1 MGNLTYTDPL
11 TLQNYGSNSA
21 TISIIGTVSNAGNST
36 NSGHFKALAGG
47 ETYVS
52 ASTTI
57 TTYADILIN
66 SASYDGTV
74 AATHGISLVGTTLN
88 SNGGAI
94 RLGGGTARDGSGYST
109 NGNIAY
115 NGIRIATDPS
125 TINSGGGDISIRA
138 QSANNVAMAL
148 ESGSAALS
156 VNSGSGSI
164 TLDVLSGGAAG
175 NPALYLA
182 NGGLSLTS
190 TTGAINVTAKG
201 STTDSGAAVYQTGDG
216 IYSAATY
223 GLSLVSTSGPIT
235 LTASGAAGVGGLN
248 LFGPL
253 TLGGA
258 STSGAITVAA
268 DRMALGNTA
277 GSNIQTSGALTLK
290 PYGISTSLGLGS
302 GAGTLSLP
310 QSYFW
315 NGTNGVVKAGLSSL
329 TFGRTDGTGLLT
341 LGGALTLNSSATTNL
356 HAGSYIDSGSNILTV
371 NAGSGTLNLAAHAT
385 AGNIGASGD
394 SIDFAAGT
402 TTVTTTGNGSA
413 YITSAASYALGAST
427 VGSGTL
433 KVGAG
438 GTATVTQSGAA
449 SAGTLVLDAS
459 GLTVTLSQAGNDFD
473 TLNGTAGVLTLRDTD
488 GLDVGALTATSFDL
502 TTGGNVTSSGALSTG
517 LLNLNLGSFDATLNY
532 VGSNFTGGV
541 RGTARHLTLR
551 DDSGGISLGGSP
563 LTLSGNLVVT
573 SNGGAITQT
582 GELVIG
588 GTTTLT
594 AGSYDITLTNASNDF
609 TGAVNIVSARDTTLY
624 DTNSLHLGNASVRKL
639 TAIAG
644 TGGGTPGA
652 GDLYLDS
659 GTVITASN
667 NPNATGLQ
675 SSVVLVS
682 GKGSSGRFINNAG
695 ANAINLTGGNGTRWV
710 VYTNN
715 PYINGDVLG
724 GLTSGSFAVFN
735 THYPDHNSTTRPS
748 VARGPEH
755 TDVLNGNRY
764 VLSMDLADIPGAD
777 PSKVTVTAL
786 DVNKTYGD
794 GLALSAGSATSVSFA
809 SGNSVIS
816 EFSEAAPA
824 WLGVGNLTLTSA
836 GTATTANV
844 GSYGVSIG
852 GDIGINPGS
861 GLVYQTVTPTL
872 SPSGT
877 STGIYSGAC
886 SYGTCQVTLK
896 ALGSVI
902 VGQRVLTLTPATTGV
917 AANKTY
923 DGTAAGTWTTAP
935 TFTLGNTANS
945 DVVTLTGTATATF
958 ADKNVGTSK
967 TVTLSGFSASSANYA
982 LPMLPTYTADI
993 TARNITI
1000 SATGQNKTYDAT
1012 NVATVTLAPSAS
1024 AAPGT
1029 AGSGFITGD
1038 LLTYSYTGAVFDA
1051 GKNAGSTLAITV
1063 SGLSLGGADAAN
1075 YTLAAATASTSAN
1088 IAQRAITLTALS
1100 GSKTYDGSAV
1110 LSAPTFAL
1118 DASAILGSDALSGA
1132 TGNATFNN
1140 RHAGNGKTLTA
1151 DLATLTLT
1159 GADAGNYTLG
1169 TGSYVGSGNI
1179 IARTVT
1185 LTQGN
1190 VSRPYDGTAAYTLT
1204 AGDLSTFTTAL
1215 GVSGD
1220 TVTAGSAS
1228 FDSKHVGSGNKT
1240 LTLDS
1245 ATVSDGNSGN
1255 NYALTLAGNN
1265 ASTITQAALTVSTGN
1280 VIKTYDGTLTAA
1292 GSGVITVG
1300 SIFTGDSIDYSS
1312 LTTAFADKN
1321 AGSGNKTVTVGGSV
1335 SIDDGNTG
1343 GNYNVTLA
1351 NNTTS
1356 TINTAA
1362 LTVTAPTVT
1371 RNYDGT
1377 TTAAG
1382 VATASGLAAGDSVN
1396 AAATLNFDTKMA
1408 GTGKTVTASALTVKD
1423 GASANMTS
1431 NYSISYV
1438 ADTAS
1443 VIDRIALTLAP
1454 VSATKTYDGATNS
1467 AGAVTVTGLVSAYD
1481 TATVAQEYLLANA
1494 LGANGSTLRIKS
1506 GYTIL
1511 DGNSADMSGNYTIT
1525 DTTTATGTINPR
1537 VVSLTGSRSYDGTTD
1552 VVAGIFT
1559 LGNLVTGETL
1569 TLSGTGTVLSKNVG
1583 TGTTVTPASL
1593 ALSDS
1598 GSYLA
1603 SNYTFTGGTHEADI
1617 TAASLTLSTSDVTKT
1632 YSGNTTAAGTAAVT
1646 GSTLFSGDTLSG
1658 GSFAFT
1664 DPNAGSGNKTV
1675 TVSGITV
1682 NDGNG
1687 GANYTVSYASNT
1699 TSTINAKAVTLS
1711 ATKTYDGSTTL
1722 GAGTVTL
1729 ATGIGGEA
1737 LTYSGATA
1745 NSKNVADNATNYITA
1760 ITLADGA
1767 GGLASNYIL
1776 PTLNQANATVT
1787 INTRTVTLSASKT
1800 YNGNSTLGA
1809 GTVTVGTGVDAE
1821 TLSYSGATVSN
1832 AHVATAGKYI
1842 DAITLGDASDGSGGL
1857 ASNYALPA
1865 LNLANAPAT
1874 INARAV
1880 SLTGSRGYDGT
1891 ADVAAGIF
1899 TLGNRV
1905 TGETLTLS
1913 GSGTVLSK
1921 NVGAGKTVTL
1931 GSLALGNGSG
1941 GLASDYTLTGG
1952 TYAADITVASLTL
1965 SISNVS
1971 KTYSG
1976 NTTAVGTATVT
1987 GGTLFS
1993 GDTLSGGSFA
2003 FTDPNAGSGNK
2014 TVTVSG
2020 ITISDGNGGANYTVG
2035 YASNT
2040 TSTITPLSITV
2051 AASAASK
2058 VYGNADPAL
2067 DYSLTSGALVSG
2079 DSLSGALSRVTGEN
2093 VGSYAIQQGT
2103 LANSNYA
2110 ITYAG
2115 AQLAITA
2122 RPITV
2127 TAAAQTKV
2135 YGAADPTLT
2144 YTLEANSS
2152 GRGLVDGD
2160 SFTGT
2165 LARAAGTQVGS
2176 YAIGKSTLA
2185 NGNYAITYT
2194 AADLV
2199 ITPKTLTLAGSTSLS
2214 KTYDGSIAMPVG
2226 QNGYGSLLGIVGSD
2240 TLALAGAPVFS
2251 SKDAGTR
2258 AIQQGTLLLAGAD
2271 AGNYTLSWTNGS
2283 GTINPAPL
2291 SVRAN
2296 DAANFVTQGVT
2307 GTAAFN
2313 GLSYSGFVAGETSA
2327 VVSGT
2332 ASITRT
2338 GTQTSAGTYSGALTA
2353 TGLSASNY
2361 AISFMPGDYTIVPA
2375 NQLLVEVQNTSNT
2388 YGSAA
2393 AYSIT
2398 SAKYL
2403 AGDGVTIAH
2412 LTGGVSISGNSIT
2425 INDGSSTASFTLVP
2439 SSGTTSTAGYL
2450 NVGSYQL
2457 AASGVTENST
2467 NFGGTLT
2474 VVGAQ
2479 SVTQKALTTAATG
2492 GLSKVYDGTTAMS
2505 GLVVGLGGLVSGD
2518 AVSATGNG
2526 AYAGRNAGSN
2536 LNYAVSALQLAGA
2549 DAGNYYLAGGTSF
2562 TGSNGAIT
2570 PKAITASYTALDKVY
2585 DGTTVATVSGG
2596 SSGFIA
2602 SDVASLTYTTA
2613 AFADRNVGAG
2623 KTVTVSGVDLT
2634 GSDAANYSVSN
2645 PTVLTTASIT
2655 AKTLTLAGANGLAK
2669 TYDGTVLMPVADTGY
2684 GSPAGIV
2691 SGDTVSVAGAPVYDG
2706 TAVGSHLLQQGTV
2719 GLAGADAGNYS
2730 LSWTDG
2736 TGAIT
2741 QAVLTVRANNA
2752 ANFITQSVTGTQVFN
2767 DVSYSGFVNG
2777 ETSAALGG
2785 AASISRIGN
2794 QTLVGTYSSVL
2805 VPSGLTATNYSFN
2818 YVAGDYTIVP
2828 ASQLLV
2834 VVQNTSNSY
2843 GSAPTYAVTSAQYLA
2858 SDGSTIANLTSNVSV
2873 TGNTV
2878 TITDGGSTAGFTLA
2892 QSGGSNSTAGW
2903 LKAGSYQLAASGVAE
2918 NSANFGSTITV
2929 LGSQTVTQKA
2939 ITASYTATDKTYDG
2953 TTAATASGS
2962 SSGVVTNDLVSF
2974 AYGAASFADRHAD
2987 TGKTV
2992 TISGIRLA
3000 GDDAANYTLSANTA
3014 TTTANI
3020 DAASLTLSTSNVS
3033 KTYDRTT
3040 NAAGVA
3046 VVTAGTLYGG
3056 DSLAGGSFAFTDANA
3071 GSGNR
3076 TVLVSGVTVN
3086 DGNSGANYNVTYAS
3100 NATSTITP
3108 KAITASFSA
3117 NDKIY
3122 DGNATATVSGSSSG
3136 VIGGDTVSFSYT
3148 AAAFADANVGVGKTV
3163 SISGIGLGDAQS
3175 GNYSLAA
3182 TSASTTA
3189 SITARP
3195 ITVTTDA
3202 KTKVYGA
3209 ADPALTYQITVGSLI
3224 GGDTLSNALSRVA
3237 GGNVGSYAIQQG
3249 SLANSNYAITY
3260 VPAQFIISP
3269 VLLTLAGSSGLTKT
3283 YDGTALMPLGS
3294 SGYGGF
3300 SGVGVSGDILTL
3312 NGAPVFA
3319 SADAGAQAI
3328 QQGTVA
3334 LSGANAGNY
3343 SLAWTNG
3350 IGTISKAPL
3359 TVRANDDANFVTQ
3372 VVAGTAVFNSVAYSG
3387 FVNGETSAVLG
3398 GAATITRSGTQTTA
3412 GTYNGVLLPAGLT
3425 AANYDI
3431 SYVAGSYTIVPAN
3444 QLLVTVGNAATSYGT
3459 AATYG
3464 VTGAKYLA
3472 SDNTTIVDLTGNVS
3486 ATGNAIT
3493 INDGV
3498 YGAASFTLAPSGA
3511 LYSTANLLRVG
3522 NYALGAN
3529 NVVETHAN
3537 FSNTLTIV
3545 GSHTVS
3551 QKAVT
3556 AAASGIGKVYDG
3568 TTAMNGV
3575 TMDLTGRAADD
3586 VVTVSGIGAFASK
3599 NAGSNVGYAI
3609 SNILLGGAD
3618 AGNYVLTG
3626 GTALSGS
3633 NGNIARRTLTLAWTG
3648 QDKLYDGT
3656 TVATVS
3662 ATDDRIGG
3670 DVFALGATANFA
3682 DPMPGTRKPV
3692 TIDGIGLSGVD
3703 AANYVLASATGAAT
3717 ATIQALPAIPQPSPS
3732 DPGAPG
3738 NPGGPGGTGG
3748 SDPFNP
3754 FDPFA
3759 PTDPGGTPTDPTG
3772 TPTDPT
3778 GTPTDPTG
3786 TPTDS
3791 TGTPTD
3797 PTGTPTDPKAG
3808 GPTGGPDTR
3817 PGVDGDIASSVALTL
3832 PGGVSINL
3840 SLPAGLSIER
3850 EPGTATVRFA
3860 PPGSENSGDNGTV
3873 ISTTLSVIV
3882 LKGDRPP
3889 ASVPGIAVTEVDG
3902 AITVSSFDG
3911 GANGAL
3917 PSPGTVRNSLRI
3929 ELKGGPG
3936 AGAASFS
3943 VDLTDSGIVIRPR
3956 DRLAQAMIDSLR
3968 EDVIALALAE
3978 TRRQFKVP
3986 LDRIKSVF
3994 IDQT

>member
-1 MGNLTYTDPL
+1 LSASGTLRLPQSYFWNGTTGSVKNGFGNIFIGRSDGTGSITVGNLTYTDPL

-315 NGTNGVVKAGLSSL
+315 NGASGVVKAGLSSL

-667 NPNATGLQ
+667 DPNTTGLQ

-809 SGNSVIS
+809 SGNTVIS
-816 EFSEAAPA
+816 EFSEPAPA

-902 VGQRVLTLTPATTGV
+902 VGQRVLTLTPDTTGV

-1038 LLTYSYTGAVFDA
+1038 LLTYSYTGAVFDT

-1204 AGDLSTFTTAL
+1204 AGDLSAFTTAL

-1245 ATVSDGNSGN
+1245 ATVSDGNGGN

-1280 VIKTYDGTLTAA
+1280 IIKTYDGTLTAA

-1423 GASANMTS
+1423 GASANMTG

-1537 VVSLTGSRSYDGTTD
+1537 
-1552 VVAGIFT
+1552 
-1559 LGNLVTGETL
+1559 
-1569 TLSGTGTVLSKNVG
+1569 
-1583 TGTTVTPASL
+1583 
-1593 ALSDS
+1593 
-1598 GSYLA
+1598 
-1603 SNYTFTGGTHEADI
+1603 
-1617 TAASLTLSTSDVTKT
+1617 
-1632 YSGNTTAAGTAAVT
+1632 
-1646 GSTLFSGDTLSG
+1646 
-1658 GSFAFT
+1658 
-1664 DPNAGSGNKTV
+1664 
-1675 TVSGITV
+1675 
-1682 NDGNG
+1682 
-1687 GANYTVSYASNT
+1687 
-1699 TSTINAKAVTLS
+1699 
-1711 ATKTYDGSTTL
+1711 
-1722 GAGTVTL
+1722 
-1729 ATGIGGEA
+1729 
-1737 LTYSGATA
+1737 
-1745 NSKNVADNATNYITA
+1745 
-1760 ITLADGA
+1760 
-1767 GGLASNYIL
+1767 
-1776 PTLNQANATVT
+1776 
-1787 INTRTVTLSASKT
+1787 
-1800 YNGNSTLGA
+1800 
-1809 GTVTVGTGVDAE
+1809 
-1821 TLSYSGATVSN
+1821 
-1832 AHVATAGKYI
+1832 
-1842 DAITLGDASDGSGGL
+1842 
-1857 ASNYALPA
+1857 
-1865 LNLANAPAT
+1865 
-1874 INARAV
+1874 AV

-1891 ADVAAGIF
+1891 TDVAAGIF

-2003 FTDPNAGSGNK
+2003 FTNPNAGSGNK

-2152 GRGLVDGD
+2152 GRGLVVGD
-2160 SFTGT
+2160 SFTGA
-2165 LARAAGTQVGS
+2165 LARAAGTIVGN
-2176 YAIGKSTLA
+2176 YAIGQGTLA

-2199 ITPKTLTLAGSTSLS
+2199 ITAKTLTLAGSTGLS
-2214 KTYDGSIAMPVG
+2214 KTYDGSTAMPVG
-2226 QNGYGSLLGIVGSD
+2226 QNGYGSLVGIVGVD
-2240 TLALAGAPVFS
+2240 TVTPTGAPVFS
-2251 SKDAGTR
+2251 SKDAGAL
-2258 AIQQGTLLLAGAD
+2258 AIQQGTLLLAGTD
-2271 AGNYTLSWTNGS
+2271 AGNYTLAWTNGS

-2296 DAANFVTQGVT
+2296 DAANFVTQSVT
-2307 GTAAFN
+2307 GAAAFN
-2313 GLSYSGFVAGETSA
+2313 GVSYSGFVAGETSA
-2327 VVSGT
+2327 VVSG
-2332 ASITRT
+2332 AAAITRT
-2338 GTQTSAGTYSGALTA
+2338 GTQTNAGTYSGVLTPAGLTA
-2353 TGLSASNY
+2353 ANY
-2361 AISFMPGDYTIVPA
+2361 AISFVPGNYTIVPA
-2375 NQLLVEVQNTSNT
+2375 NQLLVEVQNLAST

-2403 AGDGVTIAH
+2403 AGDGTTIAN
-2412 LTGGVSISGNSIT
+2412 LTGGVSISGGNVT
-2425 INDGSSTASFTLVP
+2425 LNDGGSSASFSLGP
-2439 SSGTTSTAGYL
+2439 SGGANSTGGFL
-2450 NVGSYQL
+2450 KVGSYQL
-2457 AASGVTENST
+2457 AAGAVTENSP
-2467 NFGGTLT
+2467 NFSGTLT

-2479 SVTQKALTTAATG
+2479 SVTQKSLSAAATG
-2492 GLSKVYDGTTAMS
+2492 GLSKVYDGTSAMN
-2505 GLVVGLGGLVSGD
+2505 GLAVGLGGQMSGD
-2518 AVSATGNG
+2518 VVSTAGNG
-2526 AYAGRNAGSN
+2526 AYAGKNAGSN
-2536 LNYAVSALQLAGA
+2536 LGYTVSALQLAGA
-2549 DAGNYYLAGGTSF
+2549 DAGNYFLTGGSNFAGG
-2562 TGSNGAIT
+2562 NGAIT
-2570 PKAITASYTALDKVY
+2570 PKAIAASYTAADKVY
-2585 DGTTVATVSGG
+2585 DRTTTATVSGG

-2602 SDVASLTYTTA
+2602 GDTVSLTHA
-2613 AFADRNVGAG
+2613 SASFADRNVGAG
-2623 KTVTVSGVDLT
+2623 KTVTVAGIGLA
-2634 GSDAANYSVSN
+2634 GSDAANYSVSA

-2655 AKTLTLAGANGLAK
+2655 AKTLTLAGANGLAR
-2669 TYDGTVLMPVADTGY
+2669 TYDGTVLMPSGQNGH
-2684 GSPAGIV
+2684 GSLGGVV
-2691 SGDTVSVAGAPVYDG
+2691 SGDTVSATGAPVYDG
-2706 TAVGSHLLQQGTV
+2706 AAVGSHIIQQGTV
-2719 GLAGADAGNYS
+2719 GLAGADAGNYG

-2752 ANFITQSVTGTQVFN
+2752 ANFVTQSVTGTQAFN
-2767 DVSYSGFVNG
+2767 GVSYSGFVNG
-2777 ETSAALGG
+2777 ETSTALGG

-2794 QTLVGTYSSVL
+2794 QTLAGTYSGVL
-2805 VPSGLTATNYSFN
+2805 VPSGLTAANYSFD
-2818 YVAGDYTIVP
+2818 YVAGNYTIVP

-2834 VVQNTSNSY
+2834 VVQNTSHGY
-2843 GSAPTYAVTSAQYLA
+2843 GSAPTYAVTSAKYLA
-2858 SDGSTIANLTSNVSV
+2858 SDGSTIADLSGSVNV
-2873 TGNTV
+2873 TGTLV
-2878 TITDGGSTAGFTLA
+2878 TITDGGATASFSLSP
-2892 QSGGSNSTAGW
+2892 SGGTNSTAGY
-2903 LKAGSYQLAASGVAE
+2903 LKVGSYQLAAGAVTE
-2918 NSANFGSTITV
+2918 NSANFGSTLTLMGAETV
-2929 LGSQTVTQKA
+2929 DRKA
-2939 ITASYTATDKTYDG
+2939 ITASYTASNKIYDG
-2953 TTAATASGS
+2953 TTAATAAGS
-2962 SSGVVTNDLVSF
+2962 SAGVLTNDLVSF
-2974 AYGAASFADRHAD
+2974 SSAAASFANRNVG

-2992 TISGIRLA
+2992 TIAGISLA
-3000 GDDAANYTLSANTA
+3000 GGDAANYTLSAYTA
-3014 TTTANI
+3014 TALANI
-3020 DAASLTLSTSNVS
+3020 AAANLTLSTSNVS

-3040 NAAGVA
+3040 SAAGVA

-3056 DSLAGGSFAFTDANA
+3056 DSLTGGSFAFTDANA
-3071 GSGNR
+3071 GSGNKMV
-3076 TVLVSGVTVN
+3076 TVSGVTVN
-3086 DGNSGANYNVTYAS
+3086 DGNSGGNYNLTYAS
-3100 NATSTITP
+3100 NTTSTISP

-3117 NDKIY
+3117 NDKVY
-3122 DGNATATVSGSSSG
+3122 DGNATATATGSSSG

-3163 SISGIGLGDAQS
+3163 SISGIGLGGAQA

-3182 TSASTTA
+3182 TTASTAA

-3195 ITVTTDA
+3195 ITVTADA
-3202 KTKVYGA
+3202 KTKVYGT
-3209 ADPALTYQITVGSLI
+3209 ADPALTYQITVSSLI
-3224 GGDTLSNALSRVA
+3224 GSDTLANALSRVA
-3237 GGNVGSYAIQQG
+3237 GENVGSYAIQQG
-3249 SLANSNYAITY
+3249 TLANGNYAITY
-3260 VPAQFIISP
+3260 VPAQFGITGKP
-3269 VLLTLAGSSGLTKT
+3269 LTLSGSTGLTKT
-3283 YDGTALMPLGS
+3283 YDGTTLMPLGS
-3294 SGYGGF
+3294 TGYGSL
-3300 SGVGVSGDILTL
+3300 SGVTVGDSLTL
-3312 NGAPVFA
+3312 TGAPAFA
-3319 SADAGAQAI
+3319 AANAGAQAI
-3328 QQGTVA
+3328 WQGTV
-3334 LSGANAGNY
+3334 LLIGANADNY
-3343 SLAWTNG
+3343 SLSWTNG
-3350 IGTISKAPL
+3350 SGTISKAAL
-3359 TVRANDDANFVTQ
+3359 TVRANDGANFITQAVT
-3372 VVAGTAVFNSVAYSG
+3372 GTAAFNGVAASG

-3398 GAATITRSGTQTTA
+3398 GAATITRSGTQTAA
-3412 GTYNGVLLPAGLT
+3412 GTYSGVLTPAGLT
-3425 AANYDI
+3425 ATNYDI
-3431 SYVAGSYTIVPAN
+3431 GYVAGNYTLVPAN
-3444 QLLVTVGNAATSYGT
+3444 QLLVTVGNAATNYAT
-3459 AATYG
+3459 AATYA
-3464 VTGAKYLA
+3464 VTSAKYLA
-3472 SDNTTIVDLTGNVS
+3472 SNNTTIVDLSGNVS
-3486 ATGNAIT
+3486 AAGNAIT
-3493 INDGV
+3493 LTDGAN
-3498 YGAASFTLAPSGA
+3498 GAASFTLAPMSA

-3522 NYALGAN
+3522 SYQLGAS

-3551 QKAVT
+3551 QKTVT
-3556 AAASGIGKVYDG
+3556 AAASGIGKTYDG

-3575 TMDLTGRAADD
+3575 SVDLNGRAANDA
-3586 VVTVSGIGAFASK
+3586 VTVSGLGAFASK
-3599 NAGSNVGYAI
+3599 NAGSNVGYSI
-3609 SNILLGGAD
+3609 SNILLGGTD
-3618 AGNYVLTG
+3618 AGNYFLSG
-3626 GTALSGS
+3626 GTSLSGS
-3633 NGNIARRTLTLAWTG
+3633 NGTITPRSLTLVWTG
-3648 QDKLYDGT
+3648 QDKMYDGST
-3656 TVATVS
+3656 AATVS
-3662 ATDDRIGG
+3662 ATDNRIGG
-3670 DVFALGATANFA
+3670 DVFAVGAAANFA
-3682 DPMPGTRKPV
+3682 DPMSGTSKPIAI
-3692 TIDGIGLSGVD
+3692 TGIGLSGTD
-3703 AANYVLASATGAAT
+3703 AANYVLAAATGSAS
-3717 ATIQALPAIPQPSPS
+3717 ATIQALPTVPTQPTDPS
-3732 DPGAPG
+3732 T
-3738 NPGGPGGTGG
+3738 PGGPTGPG
-3748 SDPFNP
+3748 SPNPDPFNP
-3754 FDPFA
+3754 FDPFDPTGGPTG
-3759 PTDPGGTPTDPTG
+3759 PTDPSGTPTGPTDPSG
-3772 TPTDPT
+3772 TPTGPTDPS
-3778 GTPTDPTG
+3778 GTPTGPTDPSG
-3786 TPTDS
+3786 TPTGPTDPS
-3791 TGTPTD
+3791 GTPTGPTD
-3797 PTGTPTDPKAG
+3797 PSGTPTGPTDPSG
-3808 GPTGGPDTR
+3808 TPTGPTDPSGTPTGPTDPSGTPTGPTDPSGTPTGPTDPSGTPTGPTGGP
-3817 PGVDGDIASSVALTL
+3817 VDDSGTGGGSGTTITL
-3832 PGGVSINL
+3832 GSDSDSRVVVNL
-3840 SLPAGLSIER
+3840 PVGMTLANES
-3850 EPGTATVRFA
+3850 
-3860 PPGSENSGDNGTV
+3860 GTV
-3873 ISTTLSVIV
+3873 SVNVSSPQTAADAGDGGAVVSTTLSVTL
-3882 LKGDRPP
+3882 LKNG
-3889 ASVPGIAVTEVDG
+3889 VPTAGAAGVAITEADG
-3902 AITVSSFDG
+3902 ALTVSPFD
-3911 GANGAL
+3911 
-3917 PSPGTVRNSLRI
+3917 SPGSTALSLPGAVRNSIVLNLPASR
-3929 ELKGGPG
+3929 GGD
-3936 AGAASFS
+3936 AASFDID
-3943 VDLTDSGIVIRPR
+3943 VTDSGIVVRSR
-3956 DRLAQAMIDSLR
+3956 NRLAQMMIGSHRD
-3968 EDVIALALAE
+3968 EVIALALAE
-3978 TRRQFKVP
+3978 VRRQLKTP
-3986 LDRIKSVF
+3986 LDHIKSIF
-3994 IDQT
+3994 IDQI